1 MLYRKRTGATGS
13 VGLGLRSSLSIQPF
27 EGSRF
32 VRGGRYGISIDFG
45 LEVVEK
51 KSTCG
56 ASFKSKFIDLTMKP
70 RLHDRLIVTR
80 DRPFCKTR
88 DADACDLFVCTSRI
102 SDAACFEHAKASA
115 AKRLRSNG
123 LVAINSG
130 VVGPL
135 EVGTLT
141 GRRP

>member
-1 MLYRKRTGATGS
+1 LDRRG
-13 VGLGLRSSLSIQPF
+13 SLSIQPF

-51 KSTCG
+51 KNICG

-70 RLHDRLIVTR
+70 RLDRVMVTR

-88 DADACDLFVCTSRI
+88 DADAGVLFVCTSRI
-102 SDAACFEHAKASA
+102 SDAACFEHAIASA
-115 AKRLRSNG
+115 AEAASFKRANRKKSQGNSAIQEARGSSNRN
-123 LVAINSG
+123 AEMSNKKD
-130 VVGPL
+130 
-135 EVGTLT
+135 
-141 GRRP
+141 